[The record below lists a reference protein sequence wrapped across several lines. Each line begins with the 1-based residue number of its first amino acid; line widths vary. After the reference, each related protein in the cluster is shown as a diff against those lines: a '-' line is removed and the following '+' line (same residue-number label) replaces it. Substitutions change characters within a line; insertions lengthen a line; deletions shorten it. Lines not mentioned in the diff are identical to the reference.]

1 MRISDWSSDVCS
13 SDLRRVRD
21 LTDKLEAD
29 MKAEPGLFEAK
40 RKQIAR
46 RARNQKAPYNNIA
59 AVEASTTL
67 PFGEGLKHD
76 RALVERKRVV
86 VGKGVVVRGDTGS
99 GR

>member
-1 MRISDWSSDVCS
+1 
-13 SDLRRVRD
+13 
-21 LTDKLEAD
+21 

-67 PFGEGLKHD
+67 PFAEGLKRERELFEELENSD
-76 RALVERKRVV
+76 ESRALRYAFFAEREAMRVPRSEARR
-86 VGKGVVVRGDTGS
+86 VGKEGVSTCRS
-99 GR
+99 RWSPYH